1 MMNSKM
7 LLPTAV
13 ALYSLLTPLNPAC
26 AQGTAFTYS
35 GRLDD
40 GGSPAN
46 GSYDLTFTL
55 FNALSGPSQVGTTFT
70 NTATTVSNGLFTV
83 TLDFGSVFSGTA
95 CWVEIATRTNGAGS
109 FATLTPRQQLTPTP
123 YAIYAEGASAA
134 GISGTLPTASLGG
147 AYGNQVALNNTA
159 NQFAGSFTGNGGG
172 LTNLNVGTLG
182 GMASSNFWQTG
193 GNTVAPG
200 QFLGSTNNQPVE
212 IWANNQRVARLAY
225 ALNAVDGY
233 SPNLVFGH
241 SGNYVGNGVVGATI
255 IGGGS
260 TNGLPYPSTNEVM
273 ADFGTVVGGR
283 GNRAN
288 GTYSV
293 AMGFVSIASGSQ
305 STAMG
310 GSSATGDYATAMGAA
325 GAGGEFSTAMGT
337 SYASATNSTAM
348 GASTASGNSATAMGA
363 STASGDGST
372 AMGASTASTNFSTA
386 MGGSATASGYASTAI
401 GLLSTAGGYAATSI
415 GYFSSANGDHSFAAG
430 SYAHADYTGDFVW
443 GDSVLGGSATGP
455 DQFYVRAQGGL
466 QLDNS
471 TSMFC
476 GNQTRQM
483 LNLFQSDYG
492 IGVQNYVEYFRTGS
506 KFAWFTGGVHSDT
519 EDDPGAGGLV
529 TMSLDQNGNLGV
541 TGYTVATAYYT
552 SSDRNRKAGLEPVDT
567 KTVLEKVASL
577 PISRWHFTNEVAT
590 THLGPMA
597 QDFHAAFNVGM
608 DDKHIATVDE
618 TGVAL
623 AAIQGLNQKLE
634 ERNAEIKT
642 LKEKA
647 AKVDSLEKR
656 LNQLEQIVQSLAGNK

>member
-7 LLPTAV
+7 LLLTAV
-13 ALYSLLTPLNPAC
+13 ALYSLLTPLNRAC

-70 NTATTVSNGLFTV
+70 NSATAVSNGLFTV
-83 TLDFGSVFSGTA
+83 TLDFGSVFNGTA

-109 FATLTPRQQLTPTP
+109 FATLTPRQPLTPTP

-172 LTNLNVGTLG
+172 LTNLNVETLG
-182 GMASSNFWQTG
+182 GMASSNFWQSG
-193 GNTVAPG
+193 GNNVAPG

-212 IWANNQRVARLAY
+212 IWANNQRVAQLAY

-241 SGNYVGNGVVGATI
+241 SGNYVANGVVGATI

-310 GSSATGDYATAMGAA
+310 GSSATGDYSTAMGAA

-363 STASGDGST
+363 STASGEGST
-372 AMGASTASTNFSTA
+372 AMGAATASTNFSTA

-430 SYAHADYTGDFVW
+430 SYAHANYTGDFVW

-483 LNLFQSDYG
+483 LNLFQSGYG
-492 IGVQNYVEYFRTGS
+492 MGVQNYVEYFRTGS